1 MTINPLND
9 ISRVY
14 LEQVSIDEAKK
25 GDGNLANNYPPYD
38 KVTRGDVIAGATGKD
53 QMGGKNKKKIKEG
66 NDGNLANN
74 YPPYDKVT
82 RGDVIAGR
90 LGKDQMGGKKKKVKE
105 DSDYDPMD
113 DDDFNPDEAEKNR
126 GVSGKNNPK
135 GGKSLSKKKS
145 VKEGYSNW
153 RQDLSEVITDVGDN
167 KKIKEKKINNK
178 IKINPKLGEAI
189 EQLGGVLIEMVEVE
203 QIDEKITAK
212 TDMGTA
218 IKDFYASKSPQ
229 LAGRSK
235 EQRRKAAIA
244 AVLTA
249 RRGGRKL
256 GEQMGMEPA
265 TQATSPVVDKKKEML
280 DKQQLANMKT
290 LQQKKQ
296 QLDRQKLLMQKSGKL
311 PLDAN

>member
-38 KVTRGDVIAGATGKD
+38 KVTRGDIIAGATGKD
-53 QMGGKNKKKIKEG
+53 QMGGKKKKVEEG

-145 VKEGYSNW
+145 VKE
-153 RQDLSEVITDVGDN
+153 
-167 KKIKEKKINNK
+167 
-178 IKINPKLGEAI
+178 
-189 EQLGGVLIEMVEVE
+189 
-203 QIDEKITAK
+203 
-212 TDMGTA
+212 
-218 IKDFYASKSPQ
+218 
-229 LAGRSK
+229 
-235 EQRRKAAIA
+235 
-244 AVLTA
+244 
-249 RRGGRKL
+249 
-256 GEQMGMEPA
+256 
-265 TQATSPVVDKKKEML
+265 
-280 DKQQLANMKT
+280 
-290 LQQKKQ
+290 
-296 QLDRQKLLMQKSGKL
+296 
-311 PLDAN
+311 